1 MASRAVVYPE
11 SHLFATSDRKDLQKR
26 KPCCDKPFI
35 RALAWLLVS
44 GFEYGSRM
52 FFGRLRIRLKAFAC
66 QAKASRA
73 LAAIPPISS
82 TLTCMFL
89 IGRAHFMAAVF
100 PRTPAI
106 ADLFAA
112 RPLLS
117 SVKRGKYFRRALEEC
132 FQCGSGT
139 SRESFDTCDRIQ
151 MSRARRS

>member
-1 MASRAVVYPE
+1 MTIGNALSTCTALSMWRWPLEPNRLRILVRLFIQKVICSLLPTGRTCRSASPVVI
-11 SHLFATSDRKDLQKR
+11 SHLFGRWHGCWHFT
-26 KPCCDKPFI
+26 
-35 RALAWLLVS
+35 

-117 SVKRGKYFRRALEEC
+117 SVKRGKYLPKSA
-132 FQCGSGT
+132 
-139 SRESFDTCDRIQ
+139 
-151 MSRARRS
+151 